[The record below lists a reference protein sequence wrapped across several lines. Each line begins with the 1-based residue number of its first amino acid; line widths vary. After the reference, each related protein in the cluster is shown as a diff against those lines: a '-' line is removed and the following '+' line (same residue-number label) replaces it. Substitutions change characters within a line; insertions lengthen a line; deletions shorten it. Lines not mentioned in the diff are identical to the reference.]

1 MADRTNNQ
9 MNDLLGLN
17 QSVLSGMGT
26 SGTGGF
32 MGGQRARPEPV
43 DRFPA
48 LEQEPFLG
56 KTQPV
61 FDVKM
66 EPMFGG
72 KDSLISAGIEVPTE
86 VKPRIA
92 DVRKISPEIK
102 LQQVMNFDNPKIVS
116 NFEKATGFRNAQGET
131 TAFLESMDFA
141 TRLDVANR
149 AGATIIVDDEGKD
162 FKVPWDNLIYEQ
174 TRLPS
179 PDQEISIVTPTGK
192 TTLLSKATALI
203 TGTLPIPETE
213 VRQVLAKDMTE
224 EDMDLYREG
233 AMATSLNLIDP
244 EVGRPLFA
252 DLINKNLIKAGVED
266 ARTRADM
273 ISMSLGTVGMGDIE
287 KVVGGA
293 AENIFKFPVQLG
305 LWGIGETLDAIDGE
319 YGNLNDD
326 PGYFDIRES
335 SRRRA
340 IMDTIWQPLA
350 HKMIARMAQ
359 RGTEVSLPVM
369 ESYLST
375 LTGLAPRLVKVGA
388 EILAP
393 SKVAKVATAF
403 RSKKELERFKVY
415 YNEEIAKGSTRS
427 FDDIFQSY
435 KTDRSGVLAGAE
447 PSWLQKIKQGT
458 VGNRVTLGM
467 QVDDAAMEV
476 GKRAEVVSAIKY
488 RDNLIKR
495 RDALNAGVSKRGGTP
510 DALDRS
516 KLDAFELDI
525 SRADAEVH
533 AIKLKSATP
542 KFMRDIDTANAY
554 MVIGAGATGHFFQ
567 QRDETYGVT
576 GDPMMGELV
585 GLGAGLFLNLA
596 QGNVPAALSALKRS
610 SLGQKFGGKKAYL
623 EFLTENITNF
633 SPEMQAGIIRRAEY
647 LDEIYDVLVA
657 EGLDPK
663 LLDTG
668 FANLSGLA
676 TLKSLEDIT
685 RSKLSVKQIRKF
697 DVQDLEE
704 NLNTQKRMVA
714 ELRGVLQSIEGGV
727 GESPKGDFFRII
739 NAAIEQGQNSIDQLG
754 KDISTIDKHGVQY
767 YLDLI
772 EGNSQSFG
780 NQLGPNT
787 VRNFEQAMERL
798 QNGNLINAADIP
810 RLEFEQINND
820 SRARISDAV
829 TKHANTVYSNLSTQA
844 GASAVVE
851 NVIGAKG
858 VVASGQR
865 TAADIANFDGPGDLL
880 AVLLESGHATDK
892 AKVQRMYGVLDNGN
906 YVDNA
911 GNAIEGDV
919 VVNVSDVFDAMFLEM
934 PNLPIGKLR
943 GSDMT
948 VGQTKILDETFVTLS
963 NPFFSA
969 LAEGSDKTILE
980 VVKNMKASLEK
991 RGKEF
996 RKDVSDQTQ
1005 VVQFMRELAQEGDS
1019 SLDIFEMSFGQLRE
1033 LDKSLRHIQYA
1044 SRKSGN
1050 TERASRFE
1058 TLQNVVE
1065 GKFGQFEMVR
1075 DDGTRMD
1082 IGSLNVMNMNDAE
1095 ELVPTPVAG
1104 PNGMLAQANR
1114 EWAKF
1119 KSRWYDLDEKAVVPR
1134 WMSWGNRSVVDVS
1147 VNNPLGV
1154 RFGNGNPREW
1164 LDIKTVSNLDPN
1176 VGGKTFFDSLQRT
1189 LGQEI
1194 VTPSGTPA
1202 YAFVEGDK
1210 VTEAFAAT
1218 VRTAVAD
1225 YIVSL
1230 QGKVKPQELSRQM
1243 SNLDQTF
1250 VMIGP
1255 DGQPKPMLNIG
1266 SLIDDTLG
1274 FSEKSIGKEIYDRTV
1289 KQAITDIE
1297 TQLGKQL
1304 EPAQKAKKQKELAVR
1319 LLENFSPS
1327 RVSMDDV
1334 GERLVSGG
1342 IDQLNTLKAQLKKA
1356 GNLTDEEVS
1365 STLAAIYVDSL
1376 QNNAIKGTG
1385 KTIIT
1390 DVKGTMIGES
1400 VIDVSMMRRM
1410 LGSDDQEKA
1419 KIVKDLIG
1427 ERRYKVWDATMKLMS
1442 DRAADF
1448 RTKEFDITGVPR
1460 SFSVESFISRFYAI
1474 NRGVISARYVGTEAV
1489 LQQFRGNKFNMI
1501 RSVLSD
1507 PELGELFLEMVRTGK
1522 PLTPQRETY
1531 FYNALVSSYAKFANE
1546 MGKPEPVTMED
1557 KYGRAFTLYP
1567 DTTSG
1572 IPRTG
1577 RDALTGEGVRIPI
1590 FPEIEKQQTD
1600 FPIPSPFK

>member
-1 MADRTNNQ
+1 MADRTNDQ
-9 MNDLLGLN
+9 MNNLLGLN
-17 QSVLSGMGT
+17 QPSLNNMGT

-43 DRFPA
+43 DMFPA
-48 LEQEPFLG
+48 LGQQSFG
-56 KTQPV
+56 AINQPV
-61 FDVKM
+61 FDVKTQ
-66 EPMFGG
+66 PMFGER
-72 KDSLISAGIEVPTE
+72 DSLISGGIEVATE
-86 VKPRIA
+86 VKPRIVDA
-92 DVRKISPEIK
+92 RKISPEIK
-102 LQQVMNFDNPKIVS
+102 LQQVMNFDNPKIQE
-116 NFEKATGFRNAQGET
+116 NFAKATGVRNAQGEELI
-131 TAFLESMDFA
+131 FPESMEYA
-141 TRLDVANR
+141 QRLDVANR
-149 AGATIIVDDEGKD
+149 FGTTQIIDDEGES

-174 TRLPS
+174 TRLPN

-224 EDMDLYREG
+224 EDMELYREG
-233 AMATSLNLIDP
+233 AMATSLNLVDP

-266 ARTRADM
+266 ARTRAD
-273 ISMSLGTVGMGDIE
+273 IINYSLNAPGMGDFE
-287 KVVGGA
+287 KVGSGA
-293 AENIFKFPVQLG
+293 AENILKFPVQMG
-305 LWGIGETLDAIDGE
+305 LWGIGEVLDAIDGE
-319 YGNLNDD
+319 YNNIKDD

-369 ESYLST
+369 EAYLST

-388 EILAP
+388 EIIAP
-393 SKVAKVATAF
+393 SKIAKVTTAF

-415 YNEEIAKGSTRS
+415 YNEEVARGSTRS
-427 FDDIFQSY
+427 FDDIFESY
-435 KTDRSGVLAGAE
+435 KTDRAGVLAGAE
-447 PSWLQKIKQGT
+447 PSWLQRIKQGT

-476 GKRAEVVSAIKY
+476 GKRAEVTSAIKN

-516 KLDAFELDI
+516 KLDAFDLDI
-525 SRADAEVH
+525 ARADAEVH

-542 KFMRDIDTANAY
+542 KFMRDIDTANVY
-554 MVIGAGATGHFFQ
+554 MVIGAGTTGHFFQ
-567 QRDETYGVT
+567 QRDETYGLT

-585 GLGAGLFLNLA
+585 GLGAGLVLNVA
-596 QGNVPAALSALKRS
+596 QGNVPAALAALKRS
-610 SLGQKFGGKKAYL
+610 SWGQKFGGKKAYL
-623 EFLTENITNF
+623 EFLTQNISNF
-633 SPEMQAGIIRRAEY
+633 SPEMQAGIIKRAEY

-657 EGLDPK
+657 EGLDPR

-685 RSKLSVKQIRKF
+685 RSKLSVKQIRNF
-697 DVQDLEE
+697 DVQDLEA
-704 NLNTQKRMVA
+704 NLNTQKMMVA

-727 GESPKGDFFRII
+727 GESPKGDFFRLV

-754 KDISTIDKHGVQY
+754 RDISTIDRHGVQY

-798 QNGNLINAADIP
+798 QNGNLINAADMP
-810 RLEFEQINND
+810 RLEFEQINNE
-820 SRARISDAV
+820 SRDRISDAV

-851 NVIGAKG
+851 NVVGAKG

-906 YVDNA
+906 YVDSA

-934 PNLPIGKLR
+934 PDLPIGKLR

-948 VGQTKILDETFVTLS
+948 VGQTRILDETFVTLS

-969 LAEGSDKTILE
+969 VAEGSDKTILE
-980 VVKNMKASLEK
+980 VVKDMKASLVK

-996 RKDVSDQTQ
+996 RKGVSDQTQ

-1065 GKFGQFEMVR
+1065 GKFGQFEIVR
-1075 DDGTRMD
+1075 DDGTRMEL
-1082 IGSLNVMNMNDAE
+1082 GSLNVINKNDAGE
-1095 ELVPTPVAG
+1095 DAVTPVAG

-1134 WMSWGNRSVVDVS
+1134 WMSWGNRSTVDIS

-1154 RFGNGNPREW
+1154 RYGSANPREW
-1164 LDIKTVSNLDPN
+1164 LDIKTISNLDPN
-1176 VGGKTFFDSLQRT
+1176 VGGRTFFDSLQRT

-1194 VTPSGTPA
+1194 VSPTGIPA

-1218 VRTAVAD
+1218 VKTAVAD

-1274 FSEKSIGKEIYDRTV
+1274 FSEKSVGKEIFDRTNNRV
-1289 KQAITDIE
+1289 ISDIQ

-1334 GERLVSGG
+1334 GDRLVSGG

-1365 STLAAIYVDSL
+1365 NTLASLYVDSL
-1376 QNNAIKGTG
+1376 QNNAIKETG

-1390 DVKGTMIGES
+1390 DTNGTMIGES

-1419 KIVKDLIG
+1419 KIVKELIG

-1448 RTKEFDITGVPR
+1448 RMKEFDITGVPR

-1489 LQQFRGNKFNMI
+1489 LQQFRSNKFNMI

-1507 PELGELFLEMVRTGK
+1507 PELGEAFLEMVRTGK
-1522 PLTPQRETY
+1522 PLSPQRETY
-1531 FYNALVSSYAKFANE
+1531 FYNALVASYAKFANE

-1567 DTTSG
+1567 DITKGIPTTGPDAGVGSG
-1572 IPRTG
+1572 IQ
-1577 RDALTGEGVRIPI
+1577 IPV
-1590 FPEIEKQQTD
+1590 FPEIEKRQTD
-1600 FPIPSPFK
+1600 FPIPSPFN